1 MAGRGVNNNTG
12 ANTGVSFI
20 PGANAG
26 SDAREATADTGIR
39 ATEVVRPREAAN
51 EVQREAPVRQPV
63 QEAPAQQVA
72 HEAPAQRI
80 PQDTI
85 KKSLG
90 ILGGSSRP
98 QPTAAPVNN
107 FRQFAQMGSTPQPP
121 VESPAGMPQVGDQ
134 SGLATA
140 AEVARGTA
148 PAPTPQTVTE
158 EPAIDVDEFG
168 IVSRGTEAIPGVID
182 SASNPVIKE
191 KLDSLRSPRSS
202 ETRQDEGDAQ
212 ASQDDANTS
221 KKTTRQEKT
230 ATTGHEGIKELFG
243 NVVVG
248 YSPRMREEYRSGS
261 RQAPIT
267 RASAAAK
274 AFKKLQAR
282 LFSNKGVGSRIYGKM
297 APLASLSLRDVG
309 VGWGMLQSVLEQNTG
324 MLDRLLIEQGVL
336 DQGETVNGMELADV
350 MNLINS
356 NEVYVAAM
364 KAPNNEGSDVQRR
377 RLRVMTRERDGIYI
391 HPIMAPTYNADF
403 DGDDMEISLNP
414 ETAKMA
420 LDPMDCLV
428 NFGNAL
434 KMDNKFLPVSRLVDG
449 WKGNGEGTARE
460 YVTEMILRDWS
471 GVDGRHLRPIVDAII
486 ELSERWNQGS
496 DRQAEAWVSLIS
508 AIRGYY
514 DGRMEDDN
522 EAMSKMIASVYRHMQ
537 MLRVDNTLATIGRV
551 IDFPVEPKN
560 KYDHAYYRL
569 VDTFLSGNAPVN
581 FQEFKIAMNG
591 FLGMTEGTNA
601 PFRFSADVGKLAKMD
616 PRMRVGGEYVVGSDE
631 DMESLFKSTMQFAQS
646 SRMTHEVKKAGR
658 AQAYTDMLRER
669 VRHDVGFPERYGE
682 FIEFVAAFIE
692 SYDRH
697 SARINEA
704 NRILYSNNEISDM
717 SDGTAVAVLKS
728 TGTNG
733 AFTYSDIA
741 EAFLTV
747 YGEYSL
753 DRMFQGLELRAG
765 SEMDPFYEG
774 NPNHAVGRSVKLHS
788 IENEGGWYNDRSG
801 LLRYWVSARYGG
813 LSLRY
818 FSKNNHVI
826 WNKKRAEGQ
835 TKSNIM
841 SARNAAEMQYNLML
855 AIADKRTSSASE
867 FNGKMY
873 GFNADKVE
881 AVDKY
886 KGKKTLLAMMRDNL
900 SEIAALSK
908 ADEETRMLWVDDVVK
923 LLVLSGTEMF
933 SHFNM
938 DSTAGFL
945 KSRYGDALMRNRN
958 DLDMLGGIRTAM
970 VVEMRMN
977 AITRAESDISR
988 AADANDVDDIQRCI
1002 NRREF
1007 AWQELRDSSEVWHAI
1022 YKEAHVSSD
1031 QSAFKL
1037 LHERRM
1043 AEIDGTATSSLKLC
1057 APQYWETHDSGD
1069 VIDLLTDVE
1078 MGMNEKW
1085 NVLTDIARLHEN
1097 DPFLNSYEIGF
1108 QLENQTTSSWA
1119 LDASGAK
1126 SVMGSYNEYASAN
1139 ASYANVG
1146 YANMVEDVNSA
1157 ADAYD
1162 TEENR
1167 GTLMRA
1173 LNRMASNPWEQMRVQ
1188 DDVFNDAIMS
1198 VYDKD
1203 YAQTE
1208 KAKQHPWTSY
1218 LYSALSF
1225 QRNNGMYNDIYRTND
1240 RVLGMMSVND
1250 VTERDL
1256 VTILSD
1262 GDAMLTVYD
1271 DRGEIAFVTRNS
1283 VMGLA
1288 PDANPTEHE
1297 IWEFL
1302 RREPRIA
1309 SALRQAG
1316 VFSTKDGDGWVGASS
1331 SILDTIGNMGAIDN
1345 PTNPIEHVKYLMRDH
1360 PVYAGIVA
1368 LATPMARTSARMGR
1382 NRVGSVDA
1390 VILRGI
1396 YEYAKD
1402 TGTRSHDAAVDI
1414 LNSVGITRVAVQ
1426 NAMARDN
1433 YDKWLDRMELSSSR
1447 RGLLRNFEARME
1459 ADKIYD
1465 TCVQYMERYI
1475 SEVRDNVDLT
1485 VEIDG
1490 ELPRVTHIGVDATS
1504 CAAFWDVVQ
1513 ELSGAKTE
1521 VSTGVEGAETYQ
1533 FAEWVSHYDTKDS
1546 YANLTAIIDRVDQS
1560 FDGMWTN
1567 CGQLS
1572 VTTSEDGTTQS
1583 NYDELRSYARANHID
1598 EIVTRVPQGFTV
1610 PDHTVT
1616 RTGFQMP
1623 SLYAYMVSKRSNGA
1637 ETYNL
1642 KAKKTGLDG
1651 TDSITK
1657 MQGKYRIMS
1666 DGKPVSYVDLYV
1678 RYSNIAQEEG
1688 IEAARLALAKE
1699 LMDSNKALG
1708 YKDLTL
1714 ANYMS
1719 IAEIMLVQGDDGT
1732 IRLRSLN
1739 QLLSAARSSVG
1750 IEGDEMSEKQLRERI
1765 TNRINDVGEGG
1776 VGALTRVIP
1785 DAIEAFD
1792 RLRPRKNGSSFR
1804 SVRNSSSNLNRN
1816 LDLIDQL
1823 TSRTGNQVIDD
1834 VRAKQF
1840 SMQIVGDGRDV
1851 QYSKAPGIN
1860 GVADVYWRSKT
1871 LAHYNAIGYV
1881 GATGG
1886 ANDRLTY
1893 SVGPSAMFIV
1903 GDGSVTDDQMREVI
1917 GQCNANGMTLLV
1929 SAQNVPLLARY
1940 RCFAD
1945 AIPCNEYGDVIVPFF
1960 DMRLN
1965 RMSNAPHDLRWSTFQ
1980 VSDYGNYVITY
1991 EDSVNEYECGDAQ
2004 YKPFA
2009 NLINRLKYHDNGNK
2023 QINMSSLFP
2032 NVVGNDAYD
2041 GMLMRFRIASGRD
2054 VEAMIIN
2061 NGMFPAIDYGLP
2073 MGAKGF
2079 NQLKHDVDEA
2089 IERYR
2094 DRWMT
2099 FGNEYDGRDVV
2110 SDDLRPGDIVA
2121 WAQCEIIDP
2130 DTNATSYAYA
2140 PIIPFPLHGTKQNVP
2155 ANFQMSKIAR
2165 TASQYGATLQLDWK
2179 NSASLLGRLVK
2190 YFDSSGGANKGMVSI
2205 TDMIDDHDDMILMD
2219 GTAIDAVCAAQSTE
2233 SRKIGSSK
2241 RIKTMSTL
2249 MTIARMHGYNFLDVD
2264 GAFPVDNDHPE
2275 NEEIRSRLATIGTT
2289 NEDGQY
2295 VHGLG
2300 RSDWD
2305 RYFGRSDWNSRNF
2318 TQGGREVLFCADQ
2331 QVNLFLNY
2339 ECRKILA
2346 NGGNPTDYLTNMMV
2360 DSDGKEFNT
2369 HVMWEFE
2376 CMFESSLAYEDSL
2389 LKYMHMLNPQLC
2401 PNGIDDMTEE
2411 TWFRLY
2417 RDESGNAEGYDRGVL
2432 QMLVPHHDS
2441 KGNRIGLWQN
2451 VYAGMSFF
2459 GEDYTG
2465 SSRANIDGADNMLD
2479 AANTVSMY
2487 GRQQRGQS
2495 AKRRLLWST
2504 SAYGRPPKDGGA
2516 FG

>member
-1 MAGRGVNNNTG
+1 MSGINNNVGINTSIAPVANVQNVGEATTDTGVRATTPAKPNRTG
-12 ANTGVSFI
+12 AQ
-20 PGANAG
+20 
-26 SDAREATADTGIR
+26 EATAG
-39 ATEVVRPREAAN
+39 
-51 EVQREAPVRQPV
+51 Q
-63 QEAPAQQVA
+63 PAQD
-72 HEAPAQRI
+72 APAQRFSQEAI
-80 PQDTI
+80 NR
-85 KKSLG
+85 SLD
-90 ILGGSSRP
+90 ILGGATRA
-98 QPTAAPVNN
+98 QPTAAPENSFQQFTQTMMASQPDTPAAAPV
-107 FRQFAQMGSTPQPP
+107 FRPRAAAS
-121 VESPAGMPQVGDQ
+121 Q
-134 SGLATA
+134 SGLAEAAKLASGGQPQTKAPASAPELASVPAQPQATA
-140 AEVARGTA
+140 ASPDEVSYN
-148 PAPTPQTVTE
+148 
-158 EPAIDVDEFG
+158 EFD
-168 IVSRGTEAIPGVID
+168 IMSRSSEAIPTGSD
-182 SASNPVIKE
+182 YASNPLIASRLNSARPADNTSATPDAQTV
-191 KLDSLRSPRSS
+191 
-202 ETRQDEGDAQ
+202 RQDNVIPG
-212 ASQDDANTS
+212 TG
-221 KKTTRQEKT
+221 
-230 ATTGHEGIKELFG
+230 TTGNARPTIPGREGIKELFG

-248 YSPRMREEYRSGS
+248 YSPRMREEYRSKS
-261 RQAPIT
+261 RQAPVM

-282 LFSNKGVGSRIYGKM
+282 LFSNKGVGHRIYGKM
-297 APLASLSLRDVG
+297 SPLVSLSLRDVG
-309 VGWGMLQSVLEQNTG
+309 VGWGMLQSVLEQNTN

-336 DQGETVNGMELADV
+336 EQGESVDGMEIAQV

-377 RLRVMTRERDGIYI
+377 RLRILTNERDGIYI

-403 DGDDMEISLNP
+403 DGDDMEVSLNP

-428 NFGNAL
+428 NFGGAL
-434 KMDNKFLPVSRLVDG
+434 KMDSKFLPVSNIVDG
-449 WKGNGEGTARE
+449 WKGDGEGTVRE
-460 YVTEMILRDWS
+460 YVTDMILRDWS
-471 GVDGRHLRPIVDAII
+471 GVSDRNLRPIVDAII
-486 ELSERWNQGS
+486 ELSKRWNQGS
-496 DRQAEAWVSLIS
+496 DRQEEAWVSLIS
-508 AIRGYY
+508 TIRNYY
-514 DGRMEDDN
+514 SGSMREDN
-522 EAMSKMIASVYRHMQ
+522 NAMSKMIESVYHHMQ
-537 MLRVDNTLATIGRV
+537 ILRVDNALATIGRV

-560 KYDHAYYRL
+560 QYDHAYYRL
-569 VDTFLSGNAPVN
+569 VDAFVSGIAPVN

-616 PRMRVGGEYVVGSDE
+616 PRMRVKNEYVVETDE
-631 DMESLFKSTMQFAQS
+631 DMERLFKSTMQFAQS

-669 VRHDVGFPERYGE
+669 VRHDVKFPEKYGDFAE
-682 FIEFVAAFIE
+682 FIAAFVD

-704 NRILYSNNEISDM
+704 NRVLYSNNEISDM
-717 SDGTAVAVLKS
+717 FKGTAVAALKA

-774 NPNHAVGRSVKLHS
+774 NPNHAKGRSVKLHS
-788 IENEGGWYNDRSG
+788 IENEGGWYNDGNG
-801 LLRYWVSARYGG
+801 LMRYWVAAKYGG
-813 LSLRY
+813 LGLRY
-818 FSKNNHVI
+818 FSKNNRVV
-826 WNKKRAEGQ
+826 WNKKRTESQ
-835 TKSNIM
+835 IRSDIRN
-841 SARNAAEMQYNLML
+841 ARNAAEMQYNLML

-881 AVDKY
+881 AVSEY
-886 KGKKTLLAMMRDNL
+886 KGKKTTLAMMSDNL

-908 ADEETRMLWVDDVVK
+908 ANEETRMLWVDDIVRM
-923 LLVLSGTEMF
+923 LVLSGTEMF

-938 DSTAGFL
+938 DNTAGFL
-945 KSRYGDALMRNRN
+945 NSKFGDALMRNRK

-970 VVEMRMN
+970 VVGMRMD

-988 AADANDVDDIQRCI
+988 AAEANDIDDMQRCI

-1022 YKEAHVSSD
+1022 YKEVHTSPD

-1037 LHERRM
+1037 LHDRRM
-1043 AEIDGTATSSLKLC
+1043 AEINNTVTSSLKLC
-1057 APQYWETHDSGD
+1057 APKYWETHDSGD
-1069 VIDLLTDVE
+1069 IIEFLSDVNV
-1078 MGMNEKW
+1078 GMNEKW
-1085 NVLTDIARLHEN
+1085 NVLTDIARLHES

-1108 QLENQTTSSWA
+1108 QLENQSTTSWS

-1126 SVMGSYNEYASAN
+1126 SVLGSYNDYASAN

-1146 YANMVEDVNSA
+1146 YANMVEDINST
-1157 ADAYD
+1157 ADEYD
-1162 TEENR
+1162 TDKNR

-1173 LNRMASNPWEQMRVQ
+1173 LSRMASSPWEQMRVH

-1218 LYSALSF
+1218 LYSSLSF
-1225 QRNNGMYNDIYRTND
+1225 QRNDGMYNDVYRTND
-1240 RVLGMMSVND
+1240 RVLGMISIND

-1256 VTILSD
+1256 ITILAD
-1262 GDAMLTVYD
+1262 GDAMLTVYND
-1271 DRGEIAFVTRNS
+1271 YGEIAFVTRNS
-1283 VMGLA
+1283 VMGLS
-1288 PDANPTEHE
+1288 PDASPTEHD

-1309 SALRQAG
+1309 SALRQTG
-1316 VFSTKDGDGWVGASS
+1316 VFNSKDGDGWVGASS
-1331 SILDTIGNMGAIDN
+1331 SIFGTIGSMGAKDN
-1345 PTNPIEHVKYLMRDH
+1345 PVNPIEHVKYLMRDH
-1360 PVYAGIVA
+1360 PVYAGIIA
-1368 LATPMARTSARMGR
+1368 LATPMSRTSARIGR

-1390 VILRGI
+1390 VVLRGI

-1402 TGTRSHDAAVDI
+1402 TDVRSHDAAVDI
-1414 LNSVGITRVAVQ
+1414 LNSIGITRVAVQ

-1433 YDKWLDRMELSSSR
+1433 YDKWLDKMEISSSR

-1475 SEVRDNVDLT
+1475 LEVRDNVDLT
-1485 VEIDG
+1485 VEIKA

-1572 VTTSEDGTTQS
+1572 VTMAEDGRMHN

-1657 MQGKYRIMS
+1657 MQGKYRVMS

-1678 RYSNIAQEEG
+1678 RYSNIMQEEG
-1688 IEAARLALAKE
+1688 IEEARLALAKE

-1708 YKDLTL
+1708 YKDMTL

-1719 IAEIMLVQGDDGT
+1719 IAEMMLVQGEDGT

-1739 QLLSAARSSVG
+1739 QLLTAARSSVG
-1750 IEGDEMSEKQLRERI
+1750 IEGDEMSEKELRERI
-1765 TNRINDVGEGG
+1765 TNRINDVSDSG
-1776 VGALTRVIP
+1776 VGSLVYMVP

-1792 RLRPRKNGSSFR
+1792 KLRPRKNGSSFS
-1804 SVRNSSSNLNRN
+1804 SVRSSSSNLNRN
-1816 LDLIDQL
+1816 LELIDQL
-1823 TSRTGNQVIDD
+1823 TERTGNQVIDD
-1834 VRAKQF
+1834 ARAQQF
-1840 SMQIVGDGRDV
+1840 SMQIVGDGRDPE
-1851 QYSKAPGIN
+1851 YSKAPGIN
-1860 GVADVYWRSKT
+1860 GVASVYWRSMT
-1871 LAHYNAIGYV
+1871 LSNYNAIGCI
-1881 GATGG
+1881 GSMNK
-1886 ANDRLTY
+1886 ANDRMVY

-1903 GDGSVTDDQMREVI
+1903 GDGEVTDDQMTEVI

-1929 SAQNVPLLARY
+1929 SANNVPLLAKY

-1945 AIPCNEYGDVIVPFF
+1945 AIPCNSLGDVIVPFF
-1960 DMRLN
+1960 DMKLN

-1980 VSDYGNYVITY
+1980 VSDYGNYMITY

-2009 NLINRLKYHDNGNK
+2009 NLINRLKYHDNGNM
-2023 QINMSSLFP
+2023 QINMASLFP

-2041 GMLMRFRIASGRD
+2041 GMLMRFRIAAGRD

-2061 NGMFPAIDYGLP
+2061 NGMFPTIDYGLP
-2073 MGAKGF
+2073 EGAKGAK
-2079 NQLKHDVDEA
+2079 QLRHDIDRA

-2099 FGNEYDGRDVV
+2099 FGNDYDGRDVV
-2110 SDDLRPGDIVA
+2110 SEDLQPGDIVA

-2130 DTNATSYAYA
+2130 DTNATSYVYA
-2140 PIIPFPLHGTKQNVP
+2140 PIIPFPLHGTKQNIP
-2155 ANFQMSKIAR
+2155 ANFKMSKIAR

-2179 NSASLLGRLVK
+2179 NTASLLGRLVK

-2205 TDMIDDHDDMILMD
+2205 TDMIEGSNMILMD
-2219 GTAIDAVCAAQSTE
+2219 GTAIDAVCASQSTE
-2233 SRKIGSSK
+2233 SRKIGLSK

-2249 MTIARMHGYNFLDVD
+2249 MTIARMHGYNFADVD
-2264 GAFPVDNDHPE
+2264 GAFPADEAHPE
-2275 NEEIRSRLATIGTT
+2275 NEEIRARLTSIESTDAEGK
-2289 NEDGQY
+2289 Y
-2295 VHGLG
+2295 VHGLS
-2300 RSDWD
+2300 RSDWK
-2305 RYFGRSDWNSRNF
+2305 RYFGKDDWNSRNF
-2318 TQGGREVLFCADQ
+2318 IEGGREVLFCADQ

-2360 DSDGKEFNT
+2360 DAEGREFNT

-2389 LKYMHMLNPQLC
+2389 LKYMHMLNPKLC

-2417 RDESGNAEGYDRGVL
+2417 RDESGRAEGYDRGVL

-2441 KGNRIGLWQN
+2441 KGNKVGLWQN

-2479 AANTVSMY
+2479 AANTVSLY
-2487 GRQQRGQS
+2487 GRQQKGQR
-2495 AKRRLLWST
+2495 AKSRFLWST

>member
-1 MAGRGVNNNTG
+1 MT
-12 ANTGVSFI
+12 SY
-20 PGANAG
+20 
-26 SDAREATADTGIR
+26 
-39 ATEVVRPREAAN
+39 
-51 EVQREAPVRQPV
+51 
-63 QEAPAQQVA
+63 
-72 HEAPAQRI
+72 
-80 PQDTI
+80 
-85 KKSLG
+85 
-90 ILGGSSRP
+90 
-98 QPTAAPVNN
+98 
-107 FRQFAQMGSTPQPP
+107 
-121 VESPAGMPQVGDQ
+121 
-134 SGLATA
+134 
-140 AEVARGTA
+140 
-148 PAPTPQTVTE
+148 
-158 EPAIDVDEFG
+158 DEFNV
-168 IVSRGTEAIPGVID
+168 VSRGSEVVPTGSD
-182 SASNPVIKE
+182 YASNPLITERLSSVRPSE
-191 KLDSLRSPRSS
+191 PADDSSKKPNDRH
-202 ETRQDEGDAQ
+202 DESTAK
-212 ASQDDANTS
+212 T
-221 KKTTRQEKT
+221 KKTTDSESRTT
-230 ATTGHEGIKELFG
+230 AGREGIKELFG

-248 YSPRMREEYRSGS
+248 YSPRMRNDYRSRS
-261 RQAPIT
+261 RQAPVM

-282 LFSNKGVGSRIYGKM
+282 LFSNKGVGHRIYGKM
-297 APLASLSLRDVG
+297 APLASLPLRDVG
-309 VGWGMLQSVLEQNTG
+309 IGWGMLQSVLDQNTD
-324 MLDRLLIEQGVL
+324 MLDRLLIDQGVL
-336 DQGETVNGMELADV
+336 EQGESVSDMELPSV

-356 NEVYVAAM
+356 SEVYVAAM

-377 RLRVMTRERDGIYI
+377 RLHVLTNERDGIYI

-414 ETAKMA
+414 ETARMA

-428 NFGNAL
+428 NFGGAL
-434 KMDNKFLPVSRLVDG
+434 KMDNKFLPVSRIVDG
-449 WKGNGEGTARE
+449 WKGDGEGTARE

-496 DRQAEAWVSLIS
+496 DRQEEAWVSLIS

-514 DGRMEDDN
+514 SGRMENDN
-522 EAMSKMIASVYRHMQ
+522 EAMSKMINSVYRHMQ

-560 KYDHAYYRL
+560 QYDHAYYRL
-569 VDTFLSGNAPVN
+569 VDTFLSGVAPVN
-581 FQEFKIAMNG
+581 FQEFKVAMNG

-616 PRMRVGGEYVVGSDE
+616 PRMRVGNEYVVKDDR

-669 VRHDVGFPERYGE
+669 VRHDAKFPERYGDFAE
-682 FIEFVAAFIE
+682 FMAAFVD

-717 SDGTAVAVLKS
+717 SGGTAVAALKA

-733 AFTYSDIA
+733 AFTYSDVA

-747 YGEYSL
+747 YGDYSL

-774 NPNHAVGRSVKLHS
+774 NPNHATGRSVKLHS
-788 IENEGGWYNDRSG
+788 IENEGGWYNDGSG
-801 LLRYWVSARYGG
+801 LMRYWVAAKYGG
-813 LSLRY
+813 LSLRH
-818 FSKNNHVI
+818 FSKNNHVV
-826 WNKKRAEGQ
+826 WNKKRTESQ

-841 SARNAAEMQYNLML
+841 DARNAAEMQYNLML

-881 AVDKY
+881 AVTEY

-908 ADEETRMLWVDDVVK
+908 ANEETRMLWVDDVVR

-945 KSRYGDALMRNRN
+945 KSKFGDALVRNRN
-958 DLDMLGGIRTAM
+958 DIDMLGGIRTAM
-970 VVEMRMN
+970 VVEMRMD
-977 AITRAESDISR
+977 AITRADSDVTR
-988 AADANDVDDIQRCI
+988 AAEANDVDDMQRCI

-1022 YKEAHVSSD
+1022 YKEVHTSPD

-1037 LHERRM
+1037 LHDRRM
-1043 AEIDGTATSSLKLC
+1043 AEINNTATSSLKLC
-1057 APQYWETHDSGD
+1057 APKYWETHDSGD
-1069 VIDLLTDVE
+1069 IIEFLSDVSI
-1078 MGMNEKW
+1078 GMNEKW

-1108 QLENQTTSSWA
+1108 QLENQSTTSWA
-1119 LDASGAK
+1119 LDAAGAK
-1126 SVMGSYNEYASAN
+1126 SVLGSYNDYASAN
-1139 ASYANVG
+1139 ASYANIG

-1162 TEENR
+1162 NDENR
-1167 GTLMRA
+1167 GTLTRA
-1173 LNRMASNPWEQMRVQ
+1173 LNRMASSPWEQMRVD
-1188 DDVFNDAIMS
+1188 DDVFNDAVMA

-1208 KAKQHPWTSY
+1208 KAKQHPWTTY
-1218 LYSALSF
+1218 LYSSLSF
-1225 QRNNGMYNDIYRTND
+1225 QRNDGMYNDVYRTND
-1240 RVLGMMSVND
+1240 RVLGMISVND

-1256 VTILSD
+1256 ITILSD
-1262 GDAMLTVYD
+1262 GDAMLTVYND
-1271 DRGEIAFVTRNS
+1271 YGEIAFVTRNS

-1288 PDANPTEHE
+1288 PDANPTEHD

-1309 SALRQAG
+1309 SALRETG
-1316 VFSTKDGDGWVGASS
+1316 VFNSKDGDGWVGASS
-1331 SILDTIGNMGAIDN
+1331 SILETVGKMGAKDN
-1345 PTNPIEHVKYLMRDH
+1345 PSNPIEHVKYLMRDH

-1368 LATPMARTSARMGR
+1368 LATPMSRTSARVGR
-1382 NRVGSVDA
+1382 NRVGNVDE

-1396 YEYAKD
+1396 YEYARD
-1402 TGTRSHDAAVDI
+1402 ADARSHDAAVDI
-1414 LNSVGITRVAVQ
+1414 LNSVGITRVAIR

-1433 YDKWLDRMELSSSR
+1433 YDRWLDLMEVSSSR

-1475 SEVRDNVDLT
+1475 LEVRDNVDMT
-1485 VEIDG
+1485 VEFDD
-1490 ELPRVTHIGVDATS
+1490 ELPRVTHIGVDVTS

-1546 YANLTAIIDRVDQS
+1546 YANLVAIIDRVDQS

-1572 VTTSEDGTTQS
+1572 VTMTEDGVLQT
-1583 NYDELRSYARANHID
+1583 NYDELRSYARANRID
-1598 EIVTRVPQGFTV
+1598 EIVTRVPEGFTV

-1657 MQGKYRIMS
+1657 MNGKYRVMS
-1666 DGKPVSYVDLYV
+1666 DGKPISYVDLYV
-1678 RYSNIAQEEG
+1678 RYSNITQEEG

-1699 LMDSNKALG
+1699 LMDANKALG
-1708 YKDLTL
+1708 YKDMTL

-1719 IAEIMLVQGDDGT
+1719 IAEMMLTQGDDGT

-1750 IEGDEMSEKQLRERI
+1750 VEGDEMSEKELRERI
-1765 TNRINDVGEGG
+1765 TNRINDVSESG
-1776 VGALTRVIP
+1776 VGALTYMIP

-1804 SVRNSSSNLNRN
+1804 SVRSSSSNLNRN
-1816 LDLIDQL
+1816 LELIDQL
-1823 TSRTGNQVIDD
+1823 TRTTGNQVIDD
-1834 VRAKQF
+1834 ARAQQF
-1840 SMQIVGDGRDV
+1840 SMQIVGDGRDPE
-1851 QYSKAPGIN
+1851 YSKAPGID
-1860 GVADVYWRSKT
+1860 GVASVYWRSMT
-1871 LAHYNAIGYV
+1871 LSNYNAIGCV
-1881 GATGG
+1881 GSTNG
-1886 ANDRLTY
+1886 ANDRMTY
-1893 SVGPSAMFIV
+1893 SVGPSAMFVV
-1903 GDGSVTDDQMREVI
+1903 GDGEVTDDQMREVI

-1929 SAQNVPLLARY
+1929 SANNVPLLAKY

-1980 VSDYGNYVITY
+1980 VPDYGNYVVTY

-2009 NLINRLKYHDNGNK
+2009 SLINRLSYHDGDNM
-2023 QINMSSLFP
+2023 QINMASLFP

-2041 GMLMRFRIASGRD
+2041 GMLTRFRIAAGRD
-2054 VEAMIIN
+2054 VEAMIVN
-2061 NGMFPAIDYGLP
+2061 SGMFPTIDYGLP
-2073 MGAKGF
+2073 KGAKGF
-2079 NQLKHDVDEA
+2079 NQLKHDVDRA

-2094 DRWMT
+2094 DRWML

-2110 SDDLRPGDIVA
+2110 SEDLQPGDIVA

-2130 DTNATSYAYA
+2130 DTNATSYVYA

-2155 ANFQMSKIAR
+2155 ASFKMSKIAR
-2165 TASQYGATLQLDWK
+2165 TASQYGAMLQLDWK

-2205 TDMIDDHDDMILMD
+2205 TDMIEGQDMVLMD

-2233 SRKIGSSK
+2233 SRKIGLSK

-2249 MTIARMHGYNFLDVD
+2249 MTIARMHGYNFASVD
-2264 GAFPVDNDHPE
+2264 GAFPVDSAHPE
-2275 NEEIRSRLATIGTT
+2275 NEEIRERLATIGTT
-2289 NEDGQY
+2289 DADGQY
-2295 VHGLG
+2295 VHGLS
-2300 RSDWD
+2300 RSDWS
-2305 RYFGRSDWNSRNF
+2305 RYFGKSDWNSRNF
-2318 TQGGREVLFCADQ
+2318 TEGGKEVLFCMDQ

-2339 ECRKILA
+2339 ECRKVLA

-2360 DSDGKEFNT
+2360 DAEGREFNT

-2401 PNGIDDMTEE
+2401 PNGVDDMTEE
-2411 TWFRLY
+2411 TWFRVY

-2441 KGNRIGLWQN
+2441 KGNKFGLWQN

>member
-1 MAGRGVNNNTG
+1 MVRGVNNNTG
-12 ANTGVSFI
+12 TSIPVAPIANTQ
-20 PGANAG
+20 NAG
-26 SDAREATADTGIR
+26 EVITDTGVR
-39 ATEVVRPREAAN
+39 ASDVIEPEKVV
-51 EVQREAPVRQPV
+51 VQRAPVRQPV
-63 QEAPAQQVA
+63 NDV
-72 HEAPAQRI
+72 PAQRF
-80 PQDTI
+80 PQDAI
-85 KKSLG
+85 NRSLS
-90 ILGGSSRP
+90 ILGGANRP
-98 QPTAAPVNN
+98 QPTMAPANSFQQFTQAQQVQEPASGIPATSVPISMPRVASQAA
-107 FRQFAQMGSTPQPP
+107 S
-121 VESPAGMPQVGDQ
+121 Q
-134 SGLATA
+134 SGLADAAKLANGTSQPQA
-140 AEVARGTA
+140 AETQPIAQQ
-148 PAPTPQTVTE
+148 PSNQP
-158 EPAIDVDEFG
+158 DVNDYDELE
-168 IVSRGTEAIPGVID
+168 VMSRSSEAIPTGSDYV
-182 SASNPVIKE
+182 SNPLIVD
-191 KLDSLRSPRSS
+191 KLNSVKSPNP
-202 ETRQDEGDAQ
+202 EGRKPEAQ
-212 ASQDDANTS
+212 ADKHDDDAS
-221 KKTTRQEKT
+221 AKTTSNR
-230 ATTGHEGIKELFG
+230 GIREGIKDLFG

-248 YSPRMREEYRSGS
+248 YSPRMREQYRSGS
-261 RQAPIT
+261 RQAPVL

-274 AFKKLQAR
+274 AFKKLQAQ
-282 LFSNKGVGSRIYGKM
+282 LFSNKGVGHRIYGKM
-297 APLASLSLRDVG
+297 APLVSLSLRDVG

-324 MLDRLLIEQGVL
+324 MLDRLLVEQGVL
-336 DQGETVNGMELADV
+336 EQGESVSGMEIVSV

-356 NEVYVAAM
+356 SEVYVAAM

-377 RLRVMTRERDGIYI
+377 RLRVLTNERDGIYI

-414 ETAKMA
+414 ETARMA

-428 NFGNAL
+428 NFGGAL
-434 KMDNKFLPVSRLVDG
+434 KMDNKFLPVSRIVDG
-449 WKGNGEGTARE
+449 WKGEGEGTVRE

-471 GVDGRHLRPIVDAII
+471 GVDDRHLRPIVDAII

-514 DGRMEDDN
+514 NGSVKDDN
-522 EAMSKMIASVYRHMQ
+522 EAMSKMIGSIYHHMQ
-537 MLRVDNTLATIGRV
+537 ILRVDNTLATIGRV

-560 KYDHAYYRL
+560 KYDHAYYHL

-616 PRMRVGGEYVVGSDE
+616 PRMRVGNEYVVKSDK
-631 DMESLFKSTMQFAQS
+631 DIESLFKSTMQFAQS
-646 SRMTHEVKKAGR
+646 SRMTHEIKKAGR

-669 VRHDVGFPERYGE
+669 VRHDVKFPEKYNDFAE
-682 FIEFVAAFIE
+682 FIAAFVD

-717 SDGTAVAVLKS
+717 SKGTAVAALKA

-741 EAFLTV
+741 EAFLTI
-747 YGEYSL
+747 YGDYSL
-753 DRMFQGLELRAG
+753 DRMFLGLELRAG

-774 NPNHAVGRSVKLHS
+774 NPNHATGRSVKLHS
-788 IENEGGWYNDRSG
+788 IENEGGWYNDQDG
-801 LLRYWVSARYGG
+801 LMRYWVAAKYGS

-818 FSKNNHVI
+818 FSKNNHVV
-826 WNKKRAEGQ
+826 WNKKRTESQ
-835 TKSNIM
+835 IRSNIM
-841 SARNAAEMQYNLML
+841 NARNAAEIQYNLML

-881 AVDKY
+881 AVTEY
-886 KGKKTLLAMMRDNL
+886 KGKKTTLAMMRDNL

-908 ADEETRMLWVDDVVK
+908 ANEETRMSWVDDVVR

-945 KSRYGDALMRNRN
+945 KSKFGDLLIRNR
-958 DLDMLGGIRTAM
+958 DDIDMLGGIRTAM
-970 VVEMRMN
+970 VIDMRMD
-977 AITRAESDISR
+977 AITRADSDVTR
-988 AADANDVDDIQRCI
+988 AAEANDVDDLQRCI

-1022 YKEAHVSSD
+1022 YKEVHTSPD

-1037 LHERRM
+1037 LHDRRM
-1043 AEIDGTATSSLKLC
+1043 AEINGTATSSLKLC
-1057 APQYWETHDSGD
+1057 APSYWETHDSGD
-1069 VIDLLTDVE
+1069 IIEFLSDTNI
-1078 MGMNEKW
+1078 GMNEKW
-1085 NVLTDIARLHEN
+1085 NVLTDIVRLHEN

-1108 QLENQTTSSWA
+1108 QLENQSTTSWA
-1119 LDASGAK
+1119 LDAAGAK
-1126 SVMGSYNEYASAN
+1126 SVLGSYNDYASAN
-1139 ASYANVG
+1139 ASYANIG
-1146 YANMVEDVNSA
+1146 YANMVEDANSA
-1157 ADAYD
+1157 ADLYD
-1162 TEENR
+1162 NDENR

-1173 LNRMASNPWEQMRVQ
+1173 LGRMASNPWEQMRVH

-1218 LYSALSF
+1218 LYSSLSF
-1225 QRNNGMYNDIYRTND
+1225 QRNDGMYNDVYRTND
-1240 RVLGMMSVND
+1240 RVLGMLSVND
-1250 VTERDL
+1250 VTERDII
-1256 VTILSD
+1256 TILSD

-1271 DRGEIAFVTRNS
+1271 DRGDIAFVTRNS

-1288 PDANPTEHE
+1288 PDANPTEHD

-1309 SALRQAG
+1309 SALRQTG
-1316 VFSTKDGDGWVGASS
+1316 VFSSNDGDGWVGASS
-1331 SILDTIGNMGAIDN
+1331 SILETVGMMGATDN
-1345 PTNPIEHVKYLMRDH
+1345 PVSPIEHVKYLMRDH

-1382 NRVGSVDA
+1382 NRVKSVDA
-1390 VILRGI
+1390 VVLRGI

-1402 TGTRSHDAAVDI
+1402 ANVRSHDAAVDI
-1414 LNSVGITRVAVQ
+1414 LNSIGITRIAVR

-1433 YDKWLDRMELSSSR
+1433 YDKWLDMMEVASSR
-1447 RGLLRNFEARME
+1447 RGLLRNLEARME

-1475 SEVRDNVDLT
+1475 LEVRDNVDMT
-1485 VEIDG
+1485 VEIDD
-1490 ELPRVTHIGVDATS
+1490 EFPRVSYIGVDVTS

-1533 FAEWVSHYDTKDS
+1533 FAEWVSHYNTKDS
-1546 YANLTAIIDRVDQS
+1546 YANLAAIIDKVDES
-1560 FDGMWTN
+1560 FNGMWTN

-1572 VTTSEDGTTQS
+1572 VVMTNDGRLQT
-1583 NYDELRSYARANHID
+1583 NYDELRNYARANHID
-1598 EIVTRVPQGFTV
+1598 EIVTRVPQEFTV

-1657 MQGKYRIMS
+1657 MNGKYRVMP
-1666 DGKPVSYVDLYV
+1666 DGKPISYVDLYV
-1678 RYSNIAQEEG
+1678 HYSKIMQEEG

-1699 LMDSNKALG
+1699 LMNSNKALG

-1750 IEGDEMSEKQLRERI
+1750 IEGDEMNEKELTERI
-1765 TNRINDVGEGG
+1765 TNQINDVSDAG
-1776 VGALTRVIP
+1776 VGALTHMIP

-1792 RLRPRKNGSSFR
+1792 KLRPRKNGSSFR
-1804 SVRNSSSNLNRN
+1804 SVRNSSSNLSRN
-1816 LDLIDQL
+1816 LELIDQI
-1823 TSRTGNQVIDD
+1823 TRRTGNQVIDD
-1834 VRAKQF
+1834 ARAKQF
-1840 SMQIVGDGRDV
+1840 SMQAVGDGRDPE
-1851 QYSKAPGIN
+1851 YSKAPGVDGIAN
-1860 GVADVYWRSKT
+1860 VYWRSMT
-1871 LAHYNAIGYV
+1871 LSNYNVIGYA
-1881 GATGG
+1881 GSTDGT
-1886 ANDRLTY
+1886 NDKLTY
-1893 SVGPSAMFIV
+1893 SVGPSAMFVV
-1903 GDGSVTDDQMREVI
+1903 GDGEVTDEQLVEII
-1917 GQCNANGMTLLV
+1917 GQCNSNGMTLLV
-1929 SAQNVPLLARY
+1929 SANNVPLLAKY

-1945 AIPCNEYGDVIVPFF
+1945 AIPCNDYGDVIVPFF

-1965 RMSNAPHDLRWSTFQ
+1965 RMSNAAHDLRWSTFQ

-2009 NLINRLKYHDNGNK
+2009 NLIKRLKYHDSDNM
-2023 QINMSSLFP
+2023 QINMASLFP

-2041 GMLMRFRIASGRD
+2041 GMLTRFRIAAGRD

-2061 NGMFPAIDYGLP
+2061 NGLFPTVDYGLP

-2079 NQLKHDVDEA
+2079 NQLKHDVDKA
-2089 IERYR
+2089 IDRYR
-2094 DRWMT
+2094 DRWMK

-2130 DTNATSYAYA
+2130 NTNATSYVYA
-2140 PIIPFPLHGTKQNVP
+2140 PIIPFPLHGTKQNIP
-2155 ANFQMSKIAR
+2155 ANFKMNKIAR
-2165 TASQYGATLQLDWK
+2165 SASQYGATLQLDWE
-2179 NSASLLGRLVK
+2179 NSSSLLGRLVK

-2205 TDMIDDHDDMILMD
+2205 SDMIDGQDMILMD
-2219 GTAIDAVCAAQSTE
+2219 GTAIDAVCASQSTE
-2233 SRKIGSSK
+2233 SRKIGLSK

-2249 MTIARMHGYNFLDVD
+2249 MTIARMHGYNFANVD
-2264 GAFPVDNDHPE
+2264 GAFPVDENHPE
-2275 NEEIRSRLATIGTT
+2275 NEEIRERLATIATT
-2289 NEDGQY
+2289 DADGQY
-2295 VHGLG
+2295 VHGLS
-2300 RSDWD
+2300 RSDWK
-2305 RYFGRSDWNSRNF
+2305 RYFGKSDWNARNF

-2339 ECRKILA
+2339 ECRKVLA
-2346 NGGNPTDYLTNMMV
+2346 NGGNPTDYLTNMMT
-2360 DSDGKEFNT
+2360 DGEEREFNT

-2411 TWFRLY
+2411 TWFRVY
-2417 RDESGNAEGYDRGVL
+2417 RDENNNAEGYDRGVL
-2432 QMLVPHHDS
+2432 QMLVPHHDL
-2441 KGNRIGLWQN
+2441 KGNKIGLWQN

-2465 SSRANIDGADNMLD
+2465 SSRANIEGADNMLD

-2495 AKRRLLWST
+2495 ARRRFLWST

>member
-1 MAGRGVNNNTG
+1 MRGINNNIGTDVGVLPITG
-12 ANTGVSFI
+12 ADVG
-20 PGANAG
+20 NAG
-26 SDAREATADTGIR
+26 KAITDTGIR
-39 ATEVVRPREAAN
+39 ATDAIKPSEANN
-51 EVQREAPVRQPV
+51 EVQASAGATA
-63 QEAPAQQVA
+63 QEVPTQQVA
-72 HEAPAQRI
+72 SEMPAQRVS
-80 PQDTI
+80 QDAI
-85 KKSLG
+85 RKSLG

-98 QPTAAPVNN
+98 RPAAAPTVS
-107 FRQFAQMGSTPQPP
+107 FQQFAKTGPASQPSAESLPQT
-121 VESPAGMPQVGDQ
+121 GDQ
-134 SGLATA
+134 PDFTVASGMAGGVTPAPASQTMA
-140 AEVARGTA
+140 AEPGMN
-148 PAPTPQTVTE
+148 
-158 EPAIDVDEFG
+158 DDEFSV
-168 IVSRGTEAIPGVID
+168 VSRGTEAIPSSPGY
-182 SASNPVIKE
+182 ASDPAVKILD
-191 KLDSLRSPRSS
+191 KLNSLKFPRSS
-202 ETRQDEGDAQ
+202 ETRRDDDGDARANQDEA
-212 ASQDDANTS
+212 ATPTKTS
-221 KKTTRQEKT
+221 DKEGST
-230 ATTGHEGIKELFG
+230 AVGHEGIKELFG

-267 RASAAAK
+267 RAPAVIK
-274 AFKKLQAR
+274 AFKKMQAR

-297 APLASLSLRDVG
+297 APLTSLSLRDVG
-309 VGWGMLQSVLEQNTG
+309 VGWGMLQSVLEQNAS

-336 DQGETVNGMELADV
+336 SQGETVSGMELVSV

-377 RLRVMTRERDGIYI
+377 RLRVMTNERDGIYV
-391 HPIMAPTYNADF
+391 HPIVAPTYNADF
-403 DGDDMEISLNP
+403 DGDDMEVSLNP

-428 NFGNAL
+428 NFAGAL
-434 KMDNKFLPVSRLVDG
+434 KMDSKFLPVSRLVDG
-449 WKGNGEGTARE
+449 WKGDGEGTARE

-471 GVDGRHLRPIVDAII
+471 NVDSRYLRPITDAII

-514 DGRMEDDN
+514 DGRMEVDN
-522 EAMSKMIASVYRHMQ
+522 EGMSKMIESVYRHMQ

-551 IDFPVEPKN
+551 VDFPVEPKN
-560 KYDHAYYRL
+560 VYDHAYYHL
-569 VDTFLSGNAPVN
+569 VDTFLSGVAPVN
-581 FQEFKIAMNG
+581 FQEFKIVMNG

-601 PFRFSADVGKLAKMD
+601 PFRFSADVGKLTKMD
-616 PRMRVGGEYVVGSDE
+616 PRMRVRSGEYVVKNDQ
-631 DMESLFKSTMQFAQS
+631 DMELLFKSTMQFAQS
-646 SRMTHEVKKAGR
+646 LRMTHEVKKAGR

-669 VRHDVGFPERYGE
+669 VRHEVGFPEEYDD
-682 FIEFVAAFIE
+682 FIEFIAKFVE
-692 SYDRH
+692 SYDCH

-704 NRILYSNNEISDM
+704 NRVLYSNNEISDM
-717 SDGTAVAVLKS
+717 SDGTAVAALKG

-753 DRMFQGLELRAG
+753 DRMLQGLELRAG
-765 SEMDPFYEG
+765 SGMDPFYEG
-774 NPNHAVGRSVKLHS
+774 NPNHVTGRSVKLHS
-788 IENEGGWYNDRSG
+788 IENEGGWYNDGSG
-801 LLRYWVSARYGG
+801 LLRYWVSAKYGG

-826 WNKKRAEGQ
+826 WNKKRAESQ
-835 TKSNIM
+835 TKSDIM
-841 SARNAAEMQYNLML
+841 SAKNAAEMQYNLML
-855 AIADKRTSSASE
+855 AIADKRTSSASD

-873 GFNADKVE
+873 GFNADDVN
-881 AVDKY
+881 AVDMY

-908 ADEETRMLWVDDVVK
+908 ANEETRMLWVDDVVK

-945 KSRYGDALMRNRN
+945 KSKFGDALIRNRS
-958 DLDMLGGIRTAM
+958 DLDMLGGVRTAM
-970 VVEMRMN
+970 VVEMRMD
-977 AITRAESDISR
+977 AITRANSDVNR
-988 AADANDVDDIQRCI
+988 AADADDADDVQRCI

-1022 YKEAHVSSD
+1022 YKEAHISSD

-1069 VIDLLTDVE
+1069 IIEFLTDVE
-1078 MGMNEKW
+1078 IGMNEKW
-1085 NVLTDIARLHEN
+1085 NVLTDITRLHEN

-1126 SVMGSYNEYASAN
+1126 SVMGSYNEYANAN

-1157 ADAYD
+1157 ADTYD
-1162 TEENR
+1162 TEKNR
-1167 GTLMRA
+1167 GMLMRA
-1173 LNRMASNPWEQMRVQ
+1173 LKRMASNPWEQVRVY
-1188 DDVFNDAIMS
+1188 DDAFNDAIMS

-1208 KAKQHPWTSY
+1208 KAKQHPWTAF
-1218 LYSALSF
+1218 LYSSLSF
-1225 QRNNGMYNDIYRTND
+1225 QRNDGLYNDVYRTND
-1240 RVLGMMSVND
+1240 RVLGMISVND

-1256 VTILSD
+1256 ITILSD

-1283 VMGLA
+1283 IMGLA
-1288 PDANPTEHE
+1288 PDASPTEHD

-1309 SALRQAG
+1309 SALRRTG
-1316 VFSTKDGDGWVGASS
+1316 VFSKKDGDGWVGASS
-1331 SILDTIGNMGAIDN
+1331 SILDTIDTMGATNN
-1345 PTNPIEHVKYLMRDH
+1345 PTSPIEHVKYLMRDH

-1368 LATPMARTSARMGR
+1368 LATPMSRTSARMGR

-1402 TGTRSHDAAVDI
+1402 TDTRSHDAAVDI

-1426 NAMARDN
+1426 SAMARDN
-1433 YDKWLDRMELSSSR
+1433 YDKWLDKMELSSSR

-1485 VEIDG
+1485 VEIDE
-1490 ELPRVTHIGVDATS
+1490 ELPRVVHIGVDATS

-1521 VSTGVEGAETYQ
+1521 VSTGIEGAETYQ

-1546 YANLTAIIDRVDQS
+1546 YANLAAIIDSVDQS

-1567 CGQLS
+1567 CGQLL
-1572 VTTSEDGTTQS
+1572 VTTLEDGTVQS
-1583 NYDELRSYARANHID
+1583 NYDELRKYARANHID
-1598 EIVTRVPQGFTV
+1598 EIVTRVPQEFTV

-1666 DGKPVSYVDLYV
+1666 DGKPISYIDLYV
-1678 RYSNIAQEEG
+1678 RYSKITQEEG
-1688 IEAARLALAKE
+1688 IEAARLELAKE
-1699 LMDSNKALG
+1699 LMNSNKALG

-1714 ANYMS
+1714 SNYMS
-1719 IAEIMLVQGDDGT
+1719 IAEMMLVQGNDGT

-1739 QLLSAARSSVG
+1739 QLFSAARFSVG
-1750 IEGDEMSEKQLRERI
+1750 IEGDEMNEKQLVERI
-1765 TNRINDVGEGG
+1765 TNRINDVESLDG
-1776 VGALTRVIP
+1776 VGALTSVIP

-1823 TSRTGNQVIDD
+1823 TKRTGNQVIDD
-1834 VRAKQF
+1834 ARAKQF
-1840 SMQIVGDGRDV
+1840 SMRIVGDGKDV
-1851 QYSKAPGIN
+1851 QYSKAPGID
-1860 GVADVYWRSKT
+1860 GVADVYWRSMT
-1871 LAHYNAIGYV
+1871 LANYNAIGCV
-1881 GATGG
+1881 GATDS
-1886 ANDRLTY
+1886 ANDQPVY

-1903 GDGSVTDDQMREVI
+1903 GDGTVTEDQMTEVI

-1929 SAQNVPLLARY
+1929 SVENVPLLAKY

-1945 AIPCNEYGDVIVPFF
+1945 AIPCNEAGDVIVPFF

-1980 VSDYGNYVITY
+1980 VSDYGRYVVTY

-2004 YKPFA
+2004 YRPFA
-2009 NLINRLKYHDNGNK
+2009 NLINRLRYHDDGDM

-2032 NVVGNDAYD
+2032 NVVGNDAYA
-2041 GMLMRFRIASGRD
+2041 GMLTRFRIASGRD
-2054 VEAMIIN
+2054 VEAMIVN
-2061 NGMFPAIDYGLP
+2061 SGMFPAIDYGLP
-2073 MGAKGF
+2073 KGAKGF
-2079 NQLKHDVDEA
+2079 KQLKHDVDEA

-2094 DRWMT
+2094 DRWLA

-2155 ANFQMSKIAR
+2155 ANFQMSQITR
-2165 TASQYGATLQLDWK
+2165 TASQYGATLYLKWK
-2179 NSASLLGRLVK
+2179 NSASLIGRLVK

-2205 TDMIDDHDDMILMD
+2205 TDMIDGHDMILMD

-2233 SRKIGSSK
+2233 SRKIGLSK

-2249 MTIARMHGYNFLDVD
+2249 MTIARMHGYNFLNVD
-2264 GAFPVDNDHPE
+2264 GAFPVDKDHPE

-2289 NEDGQY
+2289 DNDGQY
-2295 VHGLG
+2295 VHGLS

-2360 DSDGKEFNT
+2360 GNDGQEFNT

-2389 LKYMHMLNPQLC
+2389 LRYMHMLNPQLC

-2417 RDESGNAEGYDRGVL
+2417 RDESGNAEGYDKGVL

-2441 KGNRIGLWQN
+2441 KGNKIGLWQN

-2479 AANTVSMY
+2479 AANTVSLY
-2487 GRQQRGQS
+2487 GRQQKGQS
-2495 AKRRLLWST
+2495 AKRRFLWST